1 MKSEPGPAMMLATRL
16 RPEWLIIWY
25 TACQHQAGRDA
36 AEIAASSAGGPI
48 KPRQR
53 EGDIKTL

>member
-25 TACQHQAGRDA
+25 TACQHQAGPDA
-36 AEIAASSAGGPI
+36 AEIAAS
-48 KPRQR
+48 
-53 EGDIKTL
+53 